1 MAYIGFGPLNTFSP
15 VPSKDSFTG
24 DGSTTTFDLENEVV
38 FGGENAL
45 EVFVDNVR
53 QEPGT
58 GKAYTLGLD
67 GNLKNKRITFSAAPA
82 SGAAIYVIN
91 DKTSNTTII
100 SPTDLNGVEFILD
113 ADADTSITADT
124 DDRIDFKLNNV
135 DHIQLGTS
143 SGDTTIKIATD
154 AKDLQFLQA
163 DGRNILEINDAGY
176 VALGNGA
183 TGSGQLRIYEDTDN
197 GTNFSAFQVGSQSA
211 DITYTLPT
219 ADGTSGFQ
227 LTTDG
232 SGVLSWAAAQ
242 IALANDG
249 NNRIV
254 TGTGSAGLNAEASL
268 TFDGSTLAVTGA
280 VTVSTTIGHPN
291 DTDLITLADGIV
303 TVAGEVSLT
312 TLDIGG
318 TNITSTAAEINIL
331 DGGNAA
337 SSVTLVDADRIIVND
352 NGTMKQVA
360 VSALNA
366 YTSASIAADDISTGD
381 AAVTITTSTGNI
393 TIDTAAGDADII
405 FKGTDSS
412 ADITALT
419 LDMSA
424 AGTAIFNN
432 DVTVGD
438 NLNLTTDSTVINFG
452 ADSDTTLTHTDGA
465 GLTLNST
472 NKLMFNDA
480 SQFIQGASATVLDI
494 AATDEIELT
503 ATLIEV
509 VGNATVSGTLGVT
522 GIATFTD
529 DIIIGDGKTIGSA
542 SDVDAITIAANGQ
555 LTLTQ
560 TLIGTALDISGDIDV
575 DGTTNL
581 DVVDID
587 GALTQDG
594 GAVFNEASADVD
606 FRIESNTNTHAI
618 FVEGSSSHVGI
629 NTSSPQS
636 DLHITGSDTSTSVII
651 ENTNADAAA
660 APDLFLFRNSSSP
673 ADDDSLGN
681 IEFRGKNDNT
691 EDTRYVINNAK
702 ALDVSDGTED
712 GQIEWQLLN
721 AGSFQKILTM
731 NPTEVVINEDS
742 GDTDFRVESNGQANA
757 FKIDAGTDTASFAVP
772 VDIDSGITIDNIT
785 IDGTEIDLSSGD
797 LLVDVAGDITL
808 DAGGGNVKIAVA
820 GTDILDIAN
829 SSSDVII
836 KPVVDAKDIIFQQ
849 RDGTEVMRI
858 EDGAHV
864 SFAAAAVNP
873 EATLSDGANVAWNTL
888 TSPVAKVTLGGN
900 RNLSAG
906 SGGVTGQF
914 VSLLVI
920 QDGTGSR
927 TLTFNAVYEF
937 ASDEAPTLTT
947 TANKGDLFVFRYNG
961 AKYLE
966 VGRNLALTLS

>member
-58 GKAYTLGLD
+58 GKAYTLDLD

-113 ADADTSITADT
+113 ADQDTSITADT
-124 DDRIDFKLNNV
+124 DDRIDFKLNGT

-197 GTNFSAFQVGSQSA
+197 GTNYSAFQVGTQSA

-227 LTTDG
+227 LTTNG

-254 TGTGSAGLNAEASL
+254 TGTGSAGLNAEAGL
-268 TFDGSTLAVTGA
+268 TYDGSTLAVTGA
-280 VTVSTTIGHPN
+280 VTVSTNIDVDGTTNLDAVDIDGAVQIDATLSVGVD
-291 DTDLITLADGIV
+291 DTGYDVKLFGDTASAFMLWDASADDLILSGAAGLIVPDGQFTLGSTA
-303 TVAGEVSLT
+303 
-312 TLDIGG
+312 
-318 TNITSTAAEINIL
+318 ITSTGAEINIL

-337 SSVTLVDADRIIVND
+337 SSVTLADADRIIVND

-366 YTSASIAADDISTGD
+366 YTSASIAADDISAGD
-381 AAVTITTSTGNI
+381 GAVNITTSSGNI

-405 FKGTDSS
+405 FKGTDGSS
-412 ADITALT
+412 DITALT

-424 AGTAIFNN
+424 DGAAIFKSSIAAVSLDISG
-432 DVTVGD
+432 DVDVDGTLEADAITVDG
-438 NLNLTTDSTVINFG
+438 TTLAEFI
-452 ADSDTTLTHTDGA
+452 SDTTGAMFSSNTETGITVTYQDGDNTIDLALAAAQTTITSLLATDIKIGEDDQTKIDFEVADEIHFYAANAEQVYVADGIFGPQTDSDVDLGTTGVRWKNAYIDTITTTGLITSGA
-465 GLTLNST
+465 GLVIADAGTIGSASDVDAIAIGSDGDVTLTQDLELQHDGAILSFGANDEISLTHVHDTGLLLNST
-472 NKLMFNDA
+472 SKLQFNDA
-480 SQFIQGASATVLDI
+480 SQYIQGASATVLDI

-522 GIATFTD
+522 G
-529 DIIIGDGKTIGSA
+529 
-542 SDVDAITIAANGQ
+542 V
-555 LTLTQ
+555 
-560 TLIGTALDISGDIDV
+560 
-575 DGTTNL
+575 TTSNAGI
-581 DVVDID
+581 VVDD
-587 GALTQDG
+587 
-594 GAVFNEASADVD
+594 
-606 FRIESNTNTHAI
+606 
-618 FVEGSSSHVGI
+618 
-629 NTSSPQS
+629 
-636 DLHITGSDTSTSVII
+636 
-651 ENTNADAAA
+651 
-660 APDLFLFRNSSSP
+660 
-673 ADDDSLGN
+673 
-681 IEFRGKNDNT
+681 
-691 EDTRYVINNAK
+691 
-702 ALDVSDGTED
+702 
-712 GQIEWQLLN
+712 
-721 AGSFQKILTM
+721 
-731 NPTEVVINEDS
+731 
-742 GDTDFRVESNGQANA
+742 
-757 FKIDAGTDTASFAVP
+757 
-772 VDIDSGITIDNIT
+772 IT

-797 LLVDVAGDITL
+797 LTVDVAGDIIL
-808 DAGGGNVKIAVA
+808 DAGGGNIKVSVA
-820 GTDILDIAN
+820 TTQILDIAN

-849 RDGTEVMRI
+849 RDGTSILEI
-858 EDGAHV
+858 NDGAYAR
-864 SFAAAAVNP
+864 FTAAAVAP
-873 EATLSDGANVAWNTL
+873 EATLTDASTVTWNAL
-888 TSPVAKVTLGGN
+888 TQSVAKVTLGGN
-900 RNLSAG
+900 RTIGLA
-906 SGGVTGQF
+906 SGGISGAF
-914 VSLLVI
+914 ISILVI

-927 TLTFNAVYEF
+927 TVTWNAAYEF
-937 ASDEAPTLTT
+937 TGNVAPTLTT
-947 TANKGDLFVFRYNG
+947 TADLGDLFVFRYNG
-961 AKYLE
+961 AKWLE

>member
-58 GKAYTLGLD
+58 GKAYTLDLD

-113 ADADTSITADT
+113 ADQDTSITADT
-124 DDRIDFKLNNV
+124 DDRIDFKLNGT

-197 GTNFSAFQVGSQSA
+197 GTNFSAFQVGTQSA

-227 LTTDG
+227 LTTNG

-254 TGTGSAGLNAEASL
+254 TGTGSAGLNAEAGL
-268 TFDGSTLAVTGA
+268 TYDGSTLAVTGA
-280 VTVSTTIGHPN
+280 VTVSTSIDVDGTTNLDAVDIDGAVQIDATLSVGVD
-291 DTDLITLADGIV
+291 DTGYDVKLFGDTASAFMLWDASADDLILSGAAGLIVPDGQFTLGSTA
-303 TVAGEVSLT
+303 
-312 TLDIGG
+312 
-318 TNITSTAAEINIL
+318 ITSTAAEINIL
-331 DGGNAA
+331 DGGNTA
-337 SSVTLVDADRIIVND
+337 SSVTLADADRIIVND

-366 YTSASIAADDISTGD
+366 YTSASIAADDISAGD
-381 AAVTITTSTGNI
+381 GAVNITTSSGNI
-393 TIDTAAGDADII
+393 TIDAAASDADII
-405 FKGTDSS
+405 FKGTDDSS
-412 ADITALT
+412 DITALT

-424 AGTAIFNN
+424 DGAAIFKSSIAAVSLDISGDIDIDGTTNLDIVDIDGAVN
-432 DVTVGD
+432 IAADVTIASTNKIIFNDASQFIQGASNAILDIAATDEIELTATLIEIVG
-438 NLNLTTDSTVINFG
+438 NSTVSGTLGVTGVLTGTSLDISG
-452 ADSDTTLTHTDGA
+452 AIDVDGTSNLDVVDIDGAVDMASTLQVDGAITGSSTIQGTTITATTAFVPDASDGAALGTTALEFSDLFLADGAVIGLGDDQEVTLTHVADTGI
-465 GLTLNST
+465 TLNST

-522 GIATFTD
+522 G
-529 DIIIGDGKTIGSA
+529 
-542 SDVDAITIAANGQ
+542 V
-555 LTLTQ
+555 
-560 TLIGTALDISGDIDV
+560 
-575 DGTTNL
+575 TT
-581 DVVDID
+581 
-587 GALTQDG
+587 
-594 GAVFNEASADVD
+594 S
-606 FRIESNTNTHAI
+606 
-618 FVEGSSSHVGI
+618 
-629 NTSSPQS
+629 
-636 DLHITGSDTSTSVII
+636 
-651 ENTNADAAA
+651 
-660 APDLFLFRNSSSP
+660 
-673 ADDDSLGN
+673 
-681 IEFRGKNDNT
+681 
-691 EDTRYVINNAK
+691 
-702 ALDVSDGTED
+702 
-712 GQIEWQLLN
+712 N
-721 AGSFQKILTM
+721 AG
-731 NPTEVVINEDS
+731 VV
-742 GDTDFRVESNGQANA
+742 V
-757 FKIDAGTDTASFAVP
+757 
-772 VDIDSGITIDNIT
+772 DNIT

-797 LLVDVAGDITL
+797 LTVDVAGDIIL
-808 DAGGGNVKIAVA
+808 DAGGGNIKVSVA
-820 GTDILDIAN
+820 TTQILDIAN

-849 RDGTEVMRI
+849 RDGTSILEI
-858 EDGAHV
+858 NDGAYAR
-864 SFAAAAVNP
+864 FTAAAVAP
-873 EATLSDGANVAWNTL
+873 EATLTDASTVTWN
-888 TSPVAKVTLGGN
+888 
-900 RNLSAG
+900 
-906 SGGVTGQF
+906 
-914 VSLLVI
+914 
-920 QDGTGSR
+920 
-927 TLTFNAVYEF
+927 
-937 ASDEAPTLTT
+937 
-947 TANKGDLFVFRYNG
+947 
-961 AKYLE
+961 
-966 VGRNLALTLS
+966 ALTQSVLQK

>member
-58 GKAYTLGLD
+58 GKAYTLDLD

-124 DDRIDFKLNNV
+124 DDRIDFKLNGT

-197 GTNFSAFQVGSQSA
+197 GTNFSAFQVGTQSA

-227 LTTDG
+227 LTTNG

-254 TGTGSAGLNAEASL
+254 TGTGSAGLNAEAGL
-268 TFDGSTLAVTGA
+268 TYDGSTLAVTGA
-280 VTVSTTIGHPN
+280 VTVSTSIDVDGTTNLDAVDIDGAVQIDATLSVGVD
-291 DTDLITLADGIV
+291 DTGYDVKLFGDTASAFMLWDASADDLILSGAAGLIVPDGQFTLGSTA
-303 TVAGEVSLT
+303 
-312 TLDIGG
+312 
-318 TNITSTAAEINIL
+318 ITSTAAEINIL

-360 VSALNA
+360 VSALNT
-366 YTSASIAADDISTGD
+366 YTSASIAADDISAGD
-381 AAVTITTSTGNI
+381 AAVNITTSSGNI
-393 TIDTAAGDADII
+393 TIDAAANDSDII
-405 FKGTDSS
+405 FKGTDGG

-424 AGTAIFNN
+424 DGAAIFKSSVAAVSLDISGDVDVDGTLETDALSIASTAVTATAAEINLIDGGATVGTTAIADGDGLLINDAGTMR
-432 DVTVGD
+432 VSTVQTLAAYLD
-438 NLNLTTDSTVINFG
+438 DEITSMPNLTTAAALVTVSALDTGSITSGFGAIDNGTSGIRTNTFTAETAFVPDASGGADLGTTALEFNDAFFNDGAIINFG
-452 ADSDTTLTHTDGA
+452 DDQEVTLTHVADT

-503 ATLIEV
+503 ATLIDI

-522 GIATFTD
+522 G
-529 DIIIGDGKTIGSA
+529 
-542 SDVDAITIAANGQ
+542 V
-555 LTLTQ
+555 
-560 TLIGTALDISGDIDV
+560 
-575 DGTTNL
+575 TT
-581 DVVDID
+581 
-587 GALTQDG
+587 
-594 GAVFNEASADVD
+594 S
-606 FRIESNTNTHAI
+606 
-618 FVEGSSSHVGI
+618 
-629 NTSSPQS
+629 
-636 DLHITGSDTSTSVII
+636 
-651 ENTNADAAA
+651 
-660 APDLFLFRNSSSP
+660 
-673 ADDDSLGN
+673 
-681 IEFRGKNDNT
+681 
-691 EDTRYVINNAK
+691 
-702 ALDVSDGTED
+702 
-712 GQIEWQLLN
+712 N
-721 AGSFQKILTM
+721 AG
-731 NPTEVVINEDS
+731 VV
-742 GDTDFRVESNGQANA
+742 V
-757 FKIDAGTDTASFAVP
+757 
-772 VDIDSGITIDNIT
+772 DNIT

-797 LLVDVAGDITL
+797 LTVDVAGDIIL
-808 DAGGGNVKIAVA
+808 DAGGGNIKVSVA
-820 GTDILDIAN
+820 TTQILDIAN

-849 RDGTEVMRI
+849 RDGTSILEI
-858 EDGAHV
+858 NDGAYAR
-864 SFAAAAVNP
+864 FTAAAVAP
-873 EATLSDGANVAWNTL
+873 EATLTDASTVTINAL
-888 TSPVAKVTLGGN
+888 TQSVSKVTLGGN
-900 RNLSAG
+900 RTIGLA
-906 SGGVTGQF
+906 SGGVSGAF
-914 VSLLVI
+914 ISILVI

-927 TLTFNAVYEF
+927 TVTWNAAYEF
-937 ASDEAPTLTT
+937 AADTAPTLTT
-947 TANKGDLFVFRYNG
+947 TANLGDLFVFRYNG
-961 AKYLE
+961 AKWLE
-966 VGRNLALTLS
+966 VGRNLALVLS

>member
-58 GKAYTLGLD
+58 GKAYTLDLD

-113 ADADTSITADT
+113 ADQDTSITADT
-124 DDRIDFKLNNV
+124 DDRIDFKLNGT

-197 GTNFSAFQVGSQSA
+197 GTNYSAFQVGTQSA

-227 LTTDG
+227 LTTNG

-254 TGTGSAGLNAEASL
+254 TGTGSAGLNAEAGL
-268 TFDGSTLAVTGA
+268 TYDGSTLAVTGA
-280 VTVSTTIGHPN
+280 VTVSTNIDVDGTTNLDAVDIDGAVQIDATLSVGVD
-291 DTDLITLADGIV
+291 DTGYDVKLFGDTASAFMLWDASADDLILSGAAGLIVPDGQFTLGSTA
-303 TVAGEVSLT
+303 
-312 TLDIGG
+312 
-318 TNITSTAAEINIL
+318 ITSTAAEINIL

-337 SSVTLVDADRIIVND
+337 SSVTLADADRIIVND

-366 YTSASIAADDISTGD
+366 YTSASIAADDITTGD
-381 AAVTITTSTGNI
+381 GAVNITTSSGNI
-393 TIDTAAGDADII
+393 TIDAAAGDADII
-405 FKGTDSS
+405 FKGTDDSS
-412 ADITALT
+412 DITALT

-424 AGTAIFNN
+424 DGAAIFKSSIAAVSLDISGDVDVDGTLETDALSIASTAVTTTAAEINLIDGGATVGTTAIADGDGLLINDAGTMR
-432 DVTVGD
+432 VSTVQTLAAYLD
-438 NLNLTTDSTVINFG
+438 DEITSMPNLTTAAALVTVSALDTGSITSGFG
-452 ADSDTTLTHTDGA
+452 AIDNGTSGIRTNTFTAETSFLPDAQDGAALGTTSLQFSDLFLADGAVIGLGDDNEVTLTHVADTGI
-465 GLTLNST
+465 TLNST

-522 GIATFTD
+522 G
-529 DIIIGDGKTIGSA
+529 
-542 SDVDAITIAANGQ
+542 V
-555 LTLTQ
+555 
-560 TLIGTALDISGDIDV
+560 
-575 DGTTNL
+575 TT
-581 DVVDID
+581 
-587 GALTQDG
+587 
-594 GAVFNEASADVD
+594 S
-606 FRIESNTNTHAI
+606 
-618 FVEGSSSHVGI
+618 
-629 NTSSPQS
+629 
-636 DLHITGSDTSTSVII
+636 
-651 ENTNADAAA
+651 
-660 APDLFLFRNSSSP
+660 
-673 ADDDSLGN
+673 
-681 IEFRGKNDNT
+681 
-691 EDTRYVINNAK
+691 
-702 ALDVSDGTED
+702 
-712 GQIEWQLLN
+712 N
-721 AGSFQKILTM
+721 AG
-731 NPTEVVINEDS
+731 VV
-742 GDTDFRVESNGQANA
+742 V
-757 FKIDAGTDTASFAVP
+757 
-772 VDIDSGITIDNIT
+772 DNIT

-797 LLVDVAGDITL
+797 LTVDVAGDIIL
-808 DAGGGNVKIAVA
+808 DAGGGNIKVSVA
-820 GTDILDIAN
+820 TTQILDIAN

-849 RDGTEVMRI
+849 RDGTSILEI
-858 EDGAHV
+858 NDGAYAR
-864 SFAAAAVNP
+864 FTAAAVAP
-873 EATLSDGANVAWNTL
+873 EATLTDASTVTWNAL
-888 TSPVAKVTLGGN
+888 TQSVAKVTLGGN
-900 RNLSAG
+900 RTIGLA
-906 SGGVTGQF
+906 SGGVSGAF
-914 VSLLVI
+914 ISILVI

-927 TLTFNAVYEF
+927 TVTWNAAYEF
-937 ASDEAPTLTT
+937 TGNEAPTLTT
-947 TANKGDLFVFRYNG
+947 TADLGDLFVFRYNG
-961 AKYLE
+961 AKWLE
-966 VGRNLALTLS
+966 TGRNLALVLS

>member
-24 DGSTTTFDLENEVV
+24 DGSTTTFDLQNEVV

-58 GKAYTLGLD
+58 GKAYTLDLD

-124 DDRIDFKLNNV
+124 DDRIDFKLNGT

-232 SGVLSWAAAQ
+232 SGTLSWAAAQ

-280 VTVSTTIGHPN
+280 TTISTNLDVDGITN
-291 DTDLITLADGIV
+291 LDAVDIDGAVQIDATLSVGVDDTGYDVKLFGDTASAFMLWDASADDLILSGAAGLIVPDGQFTLGSTA
-303 TVAGEVSLT
+303 
-312 TLDIGG
+312 
-318 TNITSTAAEINIL
+318 ITSTGAEINIL

-360 VSALNA
+360 VSALNT
-366 YTSASIAADDISTGD
+366 YTSASIAADDISAGD
-381 AAVTITTSTGNI
+381 GAVNITTSSGNI
-393 TIDTAAGDADII
+393 TIDAAAGDADII
-405 FKGTDSS
+405 FKGTDGSS
-412 ADITALT
+412 DITALT

-424 AGTAIFNN
+424 DGAAIFKSSIAAVSLDISG
-432 DVTVGD
+432 DVDVDGTLEADAITVNGATLAETVTDLVGGMVGSNTETGISVTFEDGD
-438 NLNLTTDSTVINFG
+438 NTLDFALAAAQTTITSLLATDIKIGEDDQTKIDFETADEIHFYAANVEQVYLGDNIFGPQTDSDVDLGSNGVRWKDAYI
-452 ADSDTTLTHTDGA
+452 DTITTTGLITSGA
-465 GLTLNST
+465 GLAIANAGNIGSAGEPDAMAIGSDGDITLKNDLELQHDGAILSFGANDEISLTHVHDTGLLLNST
-472 NKLMFNDA
+472 SKLQFNDA
-480 SQFIQGASATVLDI
+480 SQYIQGASATVLDI

-503 ATLIEV
+503 ATLIEI
-509 VGNATVSGTLGVT
+509 VGNSTVSGTLGVT
-522 GIATFTD
+522 G
-529 DIIIGDGKTIGSA
+529 
-542 SDVDAITIAANGQ
+542 V
-555 LTLTQ
+555 
-560 TLIGTALDISGDIDV
+560 
-575 DGTTNL
+575 TT
-581 DVVDID
+581 
-587 GALTQDG
+587 
-594 GAVFNEASADVD
+594 S
-606 FRIESNTNTHAI
+606 
-618 FVEGSSSHVGI
+618 
-629 NTSSPQS
+629 
-636 DLHITGSDTSTSVII
+636 
-651 ENTNADAAA
+651 
-660 APDLFLFRNSSSP
+660 
-673 ADDDSLGN
+673 
-681 IEFRGKNDNT
+681 
-691 EDTRYVINNAK
+691 
-702 ALDVSDGTED
+702 
-712 GQIEWQLLN
+712 N
-721 AGSFQKILTM
+721 AG
-731 NPTEVVINEDS
+731 VV
-742 GDTDFRVESNGQANA
+742 V
-757 FKIDAGTDTASFAVP
+757 
-772 VDIDSGITIDNIT
+772 DNIT

-808 DAGGGNVKIAVA
+808 DAGGGNVKVAVG

-849 RDGTEVMRI
+849 RDGTSVLEI
-858 EDGAHV
+858 NDGAYAR
-864 SFAAAAVNP
+864 FTAAAVAP
-873 EATLSDGANVAWNTL
+873 EATLTDASTVTINAL
-888 TSPVAKVTLGGN
+888 TQSVSKVTLGGN
-900 RNLSAG
+900 RTIGLA
-906 SGGVTGQF
+906 SGGVAGAF
-914 VSLLVI
+914 ISILVI

-927 TLTFNAVYEF
+927 TVTWNAAYEF
-937 ASDEAPTLTT
+937 AADTAPTLTT
-947 TANKGDLFVFRYNG
+947 TANLGDLFVFRYNG
-961 AKYLE
+961 AKWLE
-966 VGRNLALTLS
+966 TGRNLALTLS